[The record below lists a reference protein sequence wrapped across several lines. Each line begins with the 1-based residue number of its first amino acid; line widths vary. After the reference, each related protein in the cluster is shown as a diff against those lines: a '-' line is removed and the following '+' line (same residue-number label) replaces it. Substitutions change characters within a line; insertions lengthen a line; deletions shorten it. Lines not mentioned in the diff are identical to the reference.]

1 MLENEE
7 DGEFIG
13 DKLTYVP
20 KQLRTWLNILNDWYY
35 YNTLN
40 FSSLNNC
47 RFLEFDVT
55 SKKLVKLL
63 FKVPN

>member
-20 KQLRTWLNILNDWYY
+20 KQLRTWLNILND
-35 YNTLN
+35 
-40 FSSLNNC
+40 
-47 RFLEFDVT
+47 
-55 SKKLVKLL
+55 
-63 FKVPN
+63 